1 MLPYCIPL
9 LYDALPAPNNPASY
23 PLSGPGAAIP
33 LPYCKCS
40 KRGFSGTSYPTART
54 KPETPLRTST
64 ALVPDVAAH
73 LLSGVSPSGTI
84 LRSFPRQKP
93 RLSKVLPNPI
103 PYCTFTKRGFLF
115 AVGHRG
121 LLDAETLLSTSEAL
135 RLRGW
140 RLAGTAKPQ
149 PKNKAG
155 AKDQPGRLGFA
166 HHRDILNH
174 QRAAIG
180 GDYPQEDL
188 IELLGGFNVNIHLGA
203 VHISAANHIIRQQLV
218 DR

>member
-1 MLPYCIPL
+1 MPKPRLEQVQPP
-9 LYDALPAPNNPASY
+9 S
-23 PLSGPGAAIP
+23 PG
-33 LPYCKCS
+33 
-40 KRGFSGTSYPTART
+40 
-54 KPETPLRTST
+54 
-64 ALVPDVAAH
+64 VAAD

-103 PYCTFTKRGFLF
+103 PTANVLSGVSGSRRATGRCLTQKPRLVSVKPCGCGAGGWPAQRNPSRRTRL
-115 AVGHRG
+115 G
-121 LLDAETLLSTSEAL
+121 L
-135 RLRGW
+135 GINQ
-140 RLAGTAKPQ
+140 GC
-149 PKNKAG
+149 
-155 AKDQPGRLGFA
+155 LGFA
-166 HHRDILNH
+166 HHRDVLNH

-203 VHISAANHIIRQQLV
+203 VHISATNYIIRQQLV

>member
-1 MLPYCIPL
+1 MLPYCIRL

-33 LPYCKCS
+33 LPRCKCS
-40 KRGFSGTSYPTART
+40 KRGFSGMPYSTART

-64 ALVPDVAAH
+64 APVPGVAAH

-84 LRSFPRQKP
+84 LRSFPGQKP
-93 RLSKVLPNPI
+93 RLSNVLPDPI
-103 PYCTFTKRGFLF
+103 PYCKCSKRGFRF
-115 AVGHRG
+115 VAGHKA
-121 LLDAETLLSTSEAL
+121 LLDAETPLSICEAL

-155 AKDQPGRLGFA
+155 ARV
-166 HHRDILNH
+166 
-174 QRAAIG
+174 
-180 GDYPQEDL
+180 GDRP
-188 IELLGGFNVNIHLGA
+188 N
-203 VHISAANHIIRQQLV
+203 
-218 DR
+218 